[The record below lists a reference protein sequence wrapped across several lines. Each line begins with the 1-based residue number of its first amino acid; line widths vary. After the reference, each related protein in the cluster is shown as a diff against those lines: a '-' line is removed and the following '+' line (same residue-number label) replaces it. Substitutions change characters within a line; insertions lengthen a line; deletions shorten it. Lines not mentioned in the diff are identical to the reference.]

1 MIRLGMVC
9 LAIASCVWAQGEE
22 TPSVEVASY
31 QQKIQEDYR
40 VLEETLLRMAEIL
53 SVTDPQRSTVLM
65 RVISQSREKRI
76 VNRMETAGEWLEE
89 EAWGKALDVQKEVVK
104 ELKQLLTLL
113 ESENRSS
120 RVRQEK
126 ERLRGYLRE
135 IHQRIREQ
143 QSLYGRT
150 EDGQPMEILGKEQEE
165 IGRKTGELARKM
177 TEESEAETG
186 KEQETSSGKSSVKPL
201 EERSEKEGTPEEGS
215 TSVEEESTQ
224 SPEKEPSQ
232 HLRQAQDRME
242 EAKKRLQEAQRAESA
257 EQQRKALQELEQA
270 KANLEEVLRQLREE
284 EAKRYLAL
292 LETRLKKMQQ
302 WQRMVYDET
311 LRLDKIAEEKRT
323 YEHTVEATRL
333 SRRELDIAAEGD
345 KALLLLREEGTARMF
360 PEVLEQ
366 MTQDMRRVS
375 GMLSQGSVG
384 KNVQMIEEDILATL
398 EEMLAAVE
406 KSQKEVQEQS
416 KDPPSGSSMG
426 EMDPALIDRLSEI
439 KMIRASQ
446 WRVNRRTEMLEKW
459 VQEKNTAD
467 EETEAALRDLSQQ
480 QERIRQITRE
490 LGLQMSR

>member
-1 MIRLGMVC
+1 MIRWGIVC
-9 LAIASCVWAQGEE
+9 LVMVSYAWGQEG
-22 TPSVEVASY
+22 TPPSAEVASY

-53 SVTDPQRSTVLM
+53 SVTDPQRSTVLT
-65 RVISQSREKRI
+65 RVMAQSREKM
-76 VNRMETAGEWLEE
+76 VASRMETAGELLRE
-89 EAWGKALDVQKEVVK
+89 EAWGKALEVQREVVA
-104 ELKQLLTLL
+104 ELKKLLTLL

-120 RVRQEK
+120 KVRQEK
-126 ERLRGYLRE
+126 ERLRAYLRE

-150 EDGQPMEILGKEQEE
+150 EEGQPMESLGKEQAE
-165 IGRKTGELARKM
+165 IARKTGELARKM
-177 TEESEAETG
+177 TEESDAEKGSQTETSPEESSGDSSAENSEEG
-186 KEQETSSGKSSVKPL
+186 KEEG
-201 EERSEKEGTPEEGS
+201 EGKEGESQEGNS
-215 TSVEEESTQ
+215 
-224 SPEKEPSQ
+224 SQ
-232 HLRQAQDRME
+232 HLRQAQRRME
-242 EAKKRLQEAQRAESA
+242 EAKKRLQEARRAESA
-257 EQQRKALQELEQA
+257 EEQRKALQELEQA

-302 WQRMVYDET
+302 MQRTVYDET
-311 LRLDKIAEEKRT
+311 LRLDKMEEEKRT

-375 GMLSQGSVG
+375 GMLAKGSVG

-406 KSQKEVQEQS
+406 KSQKEIQEQS
-416 KDPPSGSSMG
+416 KNPPPGSSMG
-426 EMDPALIDRLSEI
+426 EMEPALIDRLSEI

-446 WRVNRRTEMLEKW
+446 LRVNRRTEMLEKW
-459 VQEKNTAD
+459 IQEKNRAD

-490 LGLQMSR
+490 LGLQRNQ

>member
-1 MIRLGMVC
+1 MIRWGIVC
-9 LAIASCVWAQGEE
+9 LVMVGYAWGQEE
-22 TPSVEVASY
+22 IPSSVEVASY

-53 SVTDPQRSTVLM
+53 SVTDPQRSTVLT
-65 RVISQSREKRI
+65 RVMAQSREKM
-76 VNRMETAGEWLEE
+76 VASRMETAGELLREE
-89 EAWGKALDVQKEVVK
+89 TWGKALEVQREVVA
-104 ELKQLLTLL
+104 ELKKLLTLL

-120 RVRQEK
+120 KVRQEK
-126 ERLRGYLRE
+126 ERLRAYLRE

-150 EDGQPMEILGKEQEE
+150 EEGQPMESLGKEQAE
-165 IGRKTGELARKM
+165 IARKTGELARKM
-177 TEESEAETG
+177 TEESEAEKGSQTESSSEESSAKNAEEG
-186 KEQETSSGKSSVKPL
+186 K
-201 EERSEKEGTPEEGS
+201 EEGS
-215 TSVEEESTQ
+215 QDGDS
-224 SPEKEPSQ
+224 SQ
-232 HLRQAQDRME
+232 HLRLAQRRME
-242 EAKKRLQEAQRAESA
+242 EAKKRLQEARRAESA
-257 EQQRKALQELEQA
+257 QEQQKALQELEQA

-292 LETRLKKMQQ
+292 LETRLRKMQQ
-302 WQRMVYDET
+302 MQRTVYDET
-311 LRLDKIAEEKRT
+311 LRLDKIEEEKRT

-360 PEVLEQ
+360 PEVMEQ

-375 GMLSQGSVG
+375 GMLAKGSVG
-384 KNVQMIEEDILATL
+384 KNVQVIEEDILATL

-406 KSQKEVQEQS
+406 KSQKEIQEQS
-416 KDPPSGSSMG
+416 KNPPSGSSMG

-446 WRVNRRTEMLEKW
+446 LRVNRRTEMLEKW
-459 VQEKNTAD
+459 IQEKNVAD
-467 EETEAALRDLSQQ
+467 EETESALRDLSRQ

-490 LGLQMSR
+490 LGLQRNR